1 MATMIDQKSS
11 LKYYGEKEVWQYFH
25 DLLPKDIVIYN
36 SREILGR
43 EFDFCLL
50 IENKGI
56 LIVEVK
62 GWDPKKGI
70 IVESPDRIFLG
81 GEEKTYPSPKKQA
94 RGYKFNIKEYLEK
107 RDEISPLIMDMV
119 CYPFISREEF
129 YQLRLD
135 IVSEEENTILFDDFQ
150 NPQYLMNKINKAYD
164 LLKSSCHA
172 YMSSE
177 KMITIRQMFEPHLF
191 LAEKDLTINP
201 YSSLSVFTD
210 EVEECNIK
218 NIISNYA
225 LGTKQIVF
233 LQNRNA
239 YKKII
244 ESINEFQK
252 EKNISIGPNK
262 VVLGYTENS
271 RISPE
276 GMYTNIFNFQV
287 YLCDQLNLICKEC
300 IQIDE
305 GQFSEQEYEY
315 LEKLSKC
322 TEFNLHQYEIEHA
335 DAGSNVL
342 VEAGAGTGKT
352 YSMVS
357 RVAYL
362 TNKMNEPMLDI
373 VKDLAMITFTNAAA
387 DNMKSR
393 LKQMFKNYF
402 ILTNNSKYLGLIEDV
417 DKSQISTI
425 HKFVINLLRSNPV
438 YTGLGVNFKIST
450 DKYMRENI
458 YDNKLS
464 EYIEKT
470 NCGDKIRQMSIAVY
484 ELRKTLMNFADVLL
498 QKNISISNIND
509 LYYGSP
515 QNNVIDN
522 MNELIDNVIIPA
534 EKEYNN
540 TMLYEN
546 KIDLSSVI
554 VTLNDIL
561 RNYNEQLFSLNYR
574 YIFIDEFQDTDDVQ
588 IELFKSIQKKI
599 GKQCTFFIVGD
610 LKQSI
615 YRFRGATIS
624 AFDLMKKGTLN
635 GWKEY
640 ILNKNYRTDQKL
652 LNKLN
657 IVFSNLDDQNL
668 LKYDDKDQLN
678 SNIYDEIRDKT
689 FFEVET
695 DIKNKS
701 AFYDDLASVIN
712 EQVSILMSNK
722 EYADSKG
729 KNYKTIALLTRSN
742 WEVAN
747 IKKELAKRNIKVEVE
762 STGNLYQLESTL
774 DLYRLLQAL
783 IFNKDNESL
792 VAFIESN
799 YIKLNID
806 YQKMYLLD
814 QSQIQK
820 LLYDQLN
827 TYFKDVM
834 GCSFEEII
842 NEVYTKPILYILK
855 RIYDGLKPWRQY
867 TNYET
872 KRKLYRDNYAY
883 LLERI
888 VKYFNVDNLTIN
900 QIFEYLRI
908 NIMTGQLYPSRE
920 NKTEEDGIKIIA
932 STVHKSKGLEYG
944 TVILP
949 FTNFNL
955 SNDTKKGVV
964 ASVTHNELAYKI
976 RFRNKISEYN
986 SNFDQD
992 EEAIDQLQD
1001 ESRILYVALTRAM
1014 RNCIWFKTAENP
1026 ESCWA
1031 NMLGE

>member
-11 LKYYGEKEVWQYFH
+11 LKYYGEKEAWQYFH

-62 GWDPKKGI
+62 GWDPQKGI

-81 GEEKTYPSPKKQA
+81 GEEKPYPSPKKQA

-107 RDEISPLIMDMV
+107 RDEIAPLIMDMV

-164 LLKSSCHA
+164 LLKSAYHA

-177 KMITIRQMFEPHLF
+177 KMMSIRQMFEPHLF
-191 LAEKDLTINP
+191 PAQNAITINP
-201 YSSLSVFTD
+201 YSSLSIFTD

-218 NIISNYA
+218 SIISNYA
-225 LGTKQIVF
+225 LGTKQIIF

-244 ESINEFQK
+244 ESINGFQK

-271 RISPE
+271 RISSE
-276 GMYTNIFNFQV
+276 GIYTNLFNFQV
-287 YLCDQLNLICKEC
+287 YLCEQLNLICKQS

-305 GQFSEQEYEY
+305 GQYSDQEYEC
-315 LEKLSKC
+315 LDKLSMY
-322 TEFNLHQYEIEHA
+322 TEFNLHQYKIEHS
-335 DAGSNVL
+335 DAYSNVL

-438 YTGLGVNFKIST
+438 YTGLGVNFKITT

-464 EYIEKT
+464 EYIEST
-470 NCGDKIRQMSIAVY
+470 NCADKIRQMSIAVY

-498 QKNISISNIND
+498 QKNINILNVGD
-509 LYYGSP
+509 LYYGHP
-515 QNNVIDN
+515 KNNVIDN

-534 EKEYNN
+534 ERDYNN
-540 TMLYEN
+540 AMLYEN

-561 RNYNEQLFSLNYR
+561 KKYNEQLFSLNYR

-588 IELFKSIQKKI
+588 IELFKTIQKKI
-599 GKQCTFFIVGD
+599 GNQCTFFIVGD

-635 GWKEY
+635 GWNDY
-640 ILNKNYRTDQKL
+640 FLNKNYRTDKKL

-657 IVFSNLDDQNL
+657 IVFSNLNDQNL
-668 LKYDDKDQLN
+668 LKYDAKDQLY

-729 KNYKTIALLTRSN
+729 QNYKTIALLTRSN

-747 IKKELAKRNIKVEVE
+747 IKKELAKRGIKVEVE
-762 STGNLYQLESTL
+762 STGNLYQLKSTL

-792 VAFIESN
+792 VAFMESN

-806 YQKMYLLD
+806 YQKMYSLN

-855 RIYDGLKPWRQY
+855 KIYDGLKPWRQID
-867 TNYET
+867 ET
-872 KRKLYRDNYAY
+872 KRKLYRDNYSY

-908 NIMTGQLYPSRE
+908 NIVTGQLYPSRE
-920 NKTEEDGIKIIA
+920 SKTEDDGIKIIA

-949 FTNFNL
+949 FTNFSL
-955 SNDTKKGVV
+955 SNDNKKGVV

-986 SNFDQD
+986 NNFDQD

>member
-11 LKYYGEKEVWQYFH
+11 LKYDGEKKVWQYFH

-36 SREILGR
+36 SREVLGR

-62 GWDPKKGI
+62 GWDPEKGI

-81 GEEKTYPSPKKQA
+81 GEEKLYPSPKKQA

-107 RDEISPLIMDMV
+107 RDEIAPLIMDMV
-119 CYPFISREEF
+119 CYPSISREQF

-135 IVSEEENTILFDDFQ
+135 IVSEEENTILLDDFQ

-164 LLKSSCHA
+164 LLKSSPHA

-177 KMITIRQMFEPHLF
+177 KMISIRQMFEPHLF
-191 LAEKDLTINP
+191 LAENDLTINP

-210 EVEECNIK
+210 EAEECKIK
-218 NIISNYA
+218 SIISNYA

-244 ESINEFQK
+244 ESINKFQK

-287 YLCDQLNLICKEC
+287 YLCEQLNLICKGS

-305 GQFSEQEYEY
+305 GQFSKQEYEY
-315 LEKLSKC
+315 LYKLSMY

-335 DAGSNVL
+335 DADSNVL

-498 QKNISISNIND
+498 QKNISISNIKD
-509 LYYGSP
+509 LYYGRP

-534 EKEYNN
+534 EKDYNN
-540 TMLYEN
+540 SMLYEN

-561 RNYNEQLFSLNYR
+561 ENYNEQLFSLNYR

-635 GWKEY
+635 GWNEY
-640 ILNKNYRTDQKL
+640 FLNKNYRTDKKL

-657 IVFSNLDDQNL
+657 IVFSNLNDQNL
-668 LKYDDKDQLN
+668 LKYDAKDQLY

-729 KNYKTIALLTRSN
+729 QNYKTIALLTRSN

-747 IKKELAKRNIKVEVE
+747 IKKELAKRGIKVEVE
-762 STGNLYQLESTL
+762 STGNLYQLKSTL

-792 VAFIESN
+792 VAFMESN

-806 YQKMYLLD
+806 YQKMYSLN

-855 RIYDGLKPWRQY
+855 KIYDGLKPWRQID
-867 TNYET
+867 ET
-872 KRKLYRDNYAY
+872 KRK
-883 LLERI
+883 
-888 VKYFNVDNLTIN
+888 
-900 QIFEYLRI
+900 FEYPQT
-908 NIMTGQLYPSRE
+908 TG
-920 NKTEEDGIKIIA
+920 
-932 STVHKSKGLEYG
+932 
-944 TVILP
+944 
-949 FTNFNL
+949 
-955 SNDTKKGVV
+955 
-964 ASVTHNELAYKI
+964 
-976 RFRNKISEYN
+976 
-986 SNFDQD
+986 
-992 EEAIDQLQD
+992 
-1001 ESRILYVALTRAM
+1001 
-1014 RNCIWFKTAENP
+1014 
-1026 ESCWA
+1026 
-1031 NMLGE
+1031 

>member
-1 MATMIDQKSS
+1 
-11 LKYYGEKEVWQYFH
+11 
-25 DLLPKDIVIYN
+25 
-36 SREILGR
+36 
-43 EFDFCLL
+43 
-50 IENKGI
+50 
-56 LIVEVK
+56 
-62 GWDPKKGI
+62 
-70 IVESPDRIFLG
+70 
-81 GEEKTYPSPKKQA
+81 
-94 RGYKFNIKEYLEK
+94 
-107 RDEISPLIMDMV
+107 MDMV

-305 GQFSEQEYEY
+305 GQFSKQEYEY
-315 LEKLSKC
+315 LDKLSKC

-417 DKSQISTI
+417 GKSQISTI

-546 KIDLSSVI
+546 KIDLTSVI

-678 SNIYDEIRDKT
+678 SNISFKSNKP
-689 FFEVET
+689 FN
-695 DIKNKS
+695 NKS
-701 AFYDDLASVIN
+701 NS
-712 EQVSILMSNK
+712 
-722 EYADSKG
+722 
-729 KNYKTIALLTRSN
+729 
-742 WEVAN
+742 
-747 IKKELAKRNIKVEVE
+747 
-762 STGNLYQLESTL
+762 
-774 DLYRLLQAL
+774 
-783 IFNKDNESL
+783 SL
-792 VAFIESN
+792 V
-799 YIKLNID
+799 
-806 YQKMYLLD
+806 
-814 QSQIQK
+814 
-820 LLYDQLN
+820 
-827 TYFKDVM
+827 
-834 GCSFEEII
+834 
-842 NEVYTKPILYILK
+842 K
-855 RIYDGLKPWRQY
+855 RI
-867 TNYET
+867 
-872 KRKLYRDNYAY
+872 
-883 LLERI
+883 
-888 VKYFNVDNLTIN
+888 
-900 QIFEYLRI
+900 
-908 NIMTGQLYPSRE
+908 
-920 NKTEEDGIKIIA
+920 
-932 STVHKSKGLEYG
+932 
-944 TVILP
+944 
-949 FTNFNL
+949 
-955 SNDTKKGVV
+955 
-964 ASVTHNELAYKI
+964 
-976 RFRNKISEYN
+976 
-986 SNFDQD
+986 
-992 EEAIDQLQD
+992 
-1001 ESRILYVALTRAM
+1001 
-1014 RNCIWFKTAENP
+1014 
-1026 ESCWA
+1026 
-1031 NMLGE
+1031 